1 MNMSELTP
9 NIEPKNQQ
17 TIPADAVHVAV
28 GVIFDSQAHHVLI
41 AKRPQHLHQGGL
53 WEFPGG
59 KVSAGESVDQA
70 LKRELFE
77 ELNITVVT
85 AQPLMKVHHKYADKQ
100 VFLDIWTVT
109 QFSGD
114 AQGAEGQQIQW
125 VDIPELYSPESEYK
139 FPQANQAILAKL
151 KSLQN

>member
-1 MNMSELTP
+1 
-9 NIEPKNQQ
+9 
-17 TIPADAVHVAV
+17 
-28 GVIFDSQAHHVLI
+28 
-41 AKRPQHLHQGGL
+41 LHQGGL

-59 KVSAGESVDQA
+59 KVSADESVDQA

-77 ELNITVVT
+77 ELNITVVK
-85 AQPLMKVHHKYADKQ
+85 AQPLMKVQHKYSDKQ

-125 VDIPELYSPESEYK
+125 VELSELFSPDSEYQ
-139 FPQANQAILAKL
+139 FPQANQAILDKL

>member
-9 NIEPKNQQ
+9 NIEPKNQR
-17 TIPADAVHVAV
+17 TVPADAVHVAV
-28 GVIFDSQAHHVLI
+28 GVIFDSQAHKVLI

-59 KVSAGESVDQA
+59 KVSAFESVDQA
-70 LKRELFE
+70 LERELFE
-77 ELNITVVT
+77 ELNIRVVK
-85 AQPLMKVHHKYADKQ
+85 AQPLMKIQHKYSDKL
-100 VFLDIWTVT
+100 VFLDVWTVT

-125 VDIPELYSPESEYK
+125 VDLSELYSPHAKYK
-139 FPQANQAILAKL
+139 FPQANQAILDKL
-151 KSLQN
+151 KSLQS